1 MPASNIQISP
11 LLTKA
16 SQNLRQQIQNKI
28 PAYIEILDKNIHGRL
43 TIPDPHDIKDAK
55 GNYKPFSARRQIVT
69 ELSQSKLK
77 SIEILMSRALPILQ
91 STEHRD
97 ISPIE
102 QMSEDDLLGRLKLIL
117 AQRPELAER
126 LFNDNTIDATPAENP
141 EPARAEKAVEGTEG
155 KKDTGE
161 RQEAVQGAA

>member
-1 MPASNIQISP
+1 MSP

-28 PAYIEILDKNIHGRL
+28 PAYIEILDKNIHGVL
-43 TIPDPHDIKDAK
+43 TIPDPHDMKDK
-55 GNYKPFSARRQIVT
+55 NGHYKPLSKRRQIVT

-102 QMSEDDLLGRLKLIL
+102 QMSEDDLVGRLKLIL
-117 AQRPELAER
+117 GQRPELAER
-126 LFNDNTIDATPAENP
+126 LFNENTIDATPAQDP
-141 EPARAEKAVEGTEG
+141 VPVGP
-155 KKDTGE
+155 KDPDESPQSPRNT
-161 RQEAVQGAA
+161 RKRKEAVQGAA

>member
-1 MPASNIQISP
+1 MSNNHITISP

-16 SQNLRQQIQNKI
+16 TQNLRQQIQNKI
-28 PAYIEILDKNIHGRL
+28 PAYIDILDRNIHGRL
-43 TIPDPHDIKDAK
+43 TIPDPHDVKDRA
-55 GNYKPFSARRQIVT
+55 GNYKPLSARRQIVT

-77 SIEILMSRALPILQ
+77 SIEILFSRALPMLQ

-102 QMSEDDLLGRLKLIL
+102 QMSEDDLVGRLKLIL

-126 LFNDNTIDATPAENP
+126 LFEENTIDATPDKGESTSANDEQQP
-141 EPARAEKAVEGTEG
+141 APAARAIEG
-155 KKDTGE
+155 
-161 RQEAVQGAA
+161 